1 MHIQNYTKSHKIT
14 HLAGCKAG
22 EASVSGV
29 GVGAGGVGGGRGL
42 RRGGS
47 GDVGDG
53 YGGGHGLGRCRGWAA
68 AAIEKTSGGGAGRR
82 FVEEW
87 TETARA
93 GDDEVKILY
102 VRRLTWLSDITL
114 SSTVVYVAVRYNVVV
129 GTMSFYCCVWFLGL

>member
-42 RRGGS
+42 GGW
-47 GDVGDG
+47 
-53 YGGGHGLGRCRGWAA
+53 GGGAA

>member
-29 GVGAGGVGGGRGL
+29 GVGAGGVGCGRGL

-47 GDVGDG
+47 GDFGDG

-68 AAIEKTSGGGAGRR
+68 AAIEKTSSGDAGRC

-87 TETARA
+87 
-93 GDDEVKILY
+93 
-102 VRRLTWLSDITL
+102 
-114 SSTVVYVAVRYNVVV
+114 N
-129 GTMSFYCCVWFLGL
+129 